1 MLEVFHFRSAYTSYN
16 DQHIIIRILPLKGLS
31 LQVFLSRVYRSRID
45 LADLSSPVWSC
56 FFSIL
61 FYFIFEAA
69 AAPSDSVLAAQPGA
83 QHSLTK
89 HATEIMFLLFSYFFA
104 QNIHIFLCFIFISTK
119 HSPKNVPSLFTLLC
133 SKFSYFVF
141 FFFISTKQ
149 APETMFLLFS
159 YFFAQNFHIL
169 FMFYFHIDK
178 TCLWEKVSY
187 LFIFLD
193 EKRLSFVHVLS

>member
-1 MLEVFHFRSAYTSYN
+1 MLEVFQFRSAYTSYN
-16 DQHIIIRILPLKGLS
+16 DQHIIIRILPLKGVSRQGMS
-31 LQVFLSRVYRSRID
+31 LQVFLSWVYRSRID

-56 FFSIL
+56 FFSIS

-119 HSPKNVPSLFTLLC
+119 HSPKNVPSLFTFLC

-141 FFFISTKQ
+141 FF
-149 APETMFLLFS
+149 L
-159 YFFAQNFHIL
+159 
-169 FMFYFHIDK
+169 HIDK
-178 TCLWEKVSY
+178 TGARDNVSS
-187 LFIFLD
+187 LFIFLCS
-193 EKRLSFVHVLS
+193 EFSYIVHVLFSYRQNMPLRKSFLSFHIS

>member
-1 MLEVFHFRSAYTSYN
+1 MLEVFQFRSAYTSYN
-16 DQHIIIRILPLKGLS
+16 DQHIIIRILPLKGVSRQGIS

-56 FFSIL
+56 FSSIL

-104 QNIHIFLCFIFISTK
+104 QNIHIFLCFLFISTK
-119 HSPKNVPSLFTLLC
+119 HSPKNVPSLFTFLC

-141 FFFISTKQ
+141 FF
-149 APETMFLLFS
+149 L
-159 YFFAQNFHIL
+159 
-169 FMFYFHIDK
+169 HIDK
-178 TCLWEKVSY
+178 TGARDNVSS
-187 LFIFLD
+187 LFIFLCS
-193 EKRLSFVHVLS
+193 EFSYIVHVLFSYRQNMPLRKSFLSFHIS

>member
-1 MLEVFHFRSAYTSYN
+1 MLEVFQFRSAYTSYN
-16 DQHIIIRILPLKGLS
+16 DQHIIIRILPLKGVSRQGIS

-56 FFSIL
+56 FFSIS

-119 HSPKNVPSLFTLLC
+119 HSPKNVPSLFTFLC

-141 FFFISTKQ
+141 FF
-149 APETMFLLFS
+149 L
-159 YFFAQNFHIL
+159 
-169 FMFYFHIDK
+169 HIDK
-178 TCLWEKVSY
+178 TGARDNVSS
-187 LFIFLD
+187 LFIFLCS
-193 EKRLSFVHVLS
+193 EFSYIVHVLFSYRQNMPLRKSFLSFHIS